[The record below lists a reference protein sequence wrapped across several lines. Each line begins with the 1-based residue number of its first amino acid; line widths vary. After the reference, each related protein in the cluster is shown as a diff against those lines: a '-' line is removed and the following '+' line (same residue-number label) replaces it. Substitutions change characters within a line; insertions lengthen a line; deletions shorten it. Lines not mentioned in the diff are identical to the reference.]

1 MIKLTKER
9 LQTHRIE
16 THRMALG
23 KRLRTPQEAIQFVN
37 ERGYIFFWPTKGT
50 VMPSLWCA
58 VAGDR
63 PVPDNH
69 DDPGNISWAW
79 KDQLLDKKVWYY
91 ARVLKK
97 RNTIISMEMIPFFY
111 ALSPNFGDPDVEIYD
126 LYHQGLIPVE
136 VKTIYEVLLEKGP
149 LDTLALRREAR
160 LTSQNS
166 NSPFT
171 RALDILQRD
180 LKVLP
185 VAIAEVGTW
194 RYAFVFDLTHR
205 YYPDLLEK
213 SRFLSDN
220 NARTQILTKYFTSVG
235 AASEKDIHSLF
246 GWSMDHIQRTIQKM
260 SEEGQIVSGV
270 ELEDGKIPVNCLA
283 ELLEKN

>member
-1 MIKLTKER
+1 MINLTKER

-16 THRMALG
+16 THRMAPG
-23 KRLRTPQEAIQFVN
+23 TRLRTPQEAIQFVN
-37 ERGYIFFWPTKGT
+37 ERGFIFFWPTKGT

-79 KDQLLDKKVWYY
+79 KDQLLDKRVWYY

-97 RNTIISMEMIPFFY
+97 RNTMISMEMIPYFY
-111 ALSPNFGDPDVEIYD
+111 ALSPNYGDPEVEIYD

-136 VKTIYEVLLEKGP
+136 VKTIFEVLLEKGP

-160 LTSQNS
+160 LNSQNS

-180 LKVLP
+180 LKILP
-185 VAIAEVGTW
+185 VAVAEVGTW
-194 RYAFVFDLTHR
+194 RYAFVYDLTHR

-213 SRFLSDN
+213 SRFLSEND
-220 NARTQILTKYFTSVG
+220 AHTQILIKYFASVG
-235 AASEKDIHSLF
+235 AASEKEIRSLF
-246 GWSMDHIQRTIQKM
+246 GWSMDNIQKTVAKLIATSYLVDNIEM
-260 SEEGQIVSGV
+260 ENERSPLI
-270 ELEDGKIPVNCLA
+270 CLSS
-283 ELLEKN
+283 LLK